1 MLQILLALVAGVL
14 TIAAPCIL
22 LPLPIILGGSVGQK
36 SKTRPLFITLGFVV
50 SFAAVALLVNYL
62 VQKLGLDPNTL
73 RTIAVILL
81 AIFAFFMIW
90 PTPFEKLMTH
100 MNGFINR
107 AGKTGQAA
115 GSGNFGGFI
124 LGAIIG
130 IVWAPC
136 AGPILGS
143 ILTLI
148 ALQKDTAHASLLL
161 ISYAIGAGIP
171 MLGIAYGGQ
180 ALTTRVKGIAKYSHR
195 LQQIFGIVLL
205 LLAAAIFFQYD
216 TVIQAK
222 LVEKFPGIGS
232 AFEKNLAGSFTDN
245 KQATPETNNAPV
257 TNNSTPTME
266 KIAFKNYGPAP
277 EFAGISKWLNSDPL
291 TMQSLR
297 GKVVLVDFWTYTCI
311 NCVRTLPYV
320 TKWYDTYK
328 DKGLVVIGV
337 HTPEFAFEKE
347 AGNVSKAIQQ
357 HSIHYPVAQD
367 NAYGTWNAFNNQFW
381 PAEYLIDQNGN
392 IVYTHFGEG
401 EYDHTENAIRQLIG
415 LDGGVAAD
423 NGANLSG
430 IGSPEMYF
438 GTNRLQYLSSTQSPQ
453 SGISYKLPATLAL
466 NTFALEGAWKFDPDK
481 ATLTK
486 GPGKIQLK
494 FHSGK
499 VFMVASSDKPITITT
514 IVDGKPAKT
523 ITVQGSQLYNLF
535 DSKDYTD
542 HLLEIKIPDAGFQ
555 AFTFTFG

>member
-1 MLQILLALVAGVL
+1 MFQILLALVAGIL

-36 SKTRPLFITLGFVV
+36 SKTRPLFITIGFVV
-50 SFAAVALLVNYL
+50 SFASVALLVNYL

-73 RTIAVILL
+73 RTVAVVFL

-100 MNGFINR
+100 MSGLINR

-115 GSGNFGGFI
+115 GNGNFGGFI

-180 ALTTRVKGIAKYSHR
+180 ALTTKVKGIAKYSHR
-195 LQQIFGIVLL
+195 LQQIFGVILL
-205 LLAAAIFFQYD
+205 LLAGAIYFQYD

-222 LVEKFPGIGS
+222 LVAKFPGIGS
-232 AFEKNLAGSFTDN
+232 SFEKGLAGSFTNN
-245 KQATPETNNAPV
+245 KQAIPE
-257 TNNSTPTME
+257 STTGNTSSD
-266 KIAFKNYGPAP
+266 KIEFKNLGPAP

-328 DKGLVVIGV
+328 DKGFVVIGV
-337 HTPEFAFEKE
+337 HTPEFAFEKDSN
-347 AGNVSKAIQQ
+347 NVRTAIGQ
-357 HSIHYPVAQD
+357 HNIHYPVAQD
-367 NAYGTWNAFNNQFW
+367 NDYATWNAFNNQFW
-381 PAEYLIDQNGN
+381 PAEYLIDQKGD

-401 EYDHTENAIRQLIG
+401 NYDHTENAIRQLIG
-415 LDGGVAAD
+415 ITDKVSGD

-430 IGSPEMYF
+430 VRSPEMYF
-438 GTNRLQYLSSTQSPQ
+438 GTDRLQYLSPNQTPQ
-453 SGISYKLPATLAL
+453 SADTSYTLPAKLGL
-466 NTFALEGAWKFDPDK
+466 NTFALGGNWKFDGQK

-499 VFMVASSDKPITITT
+499 AFMVASSDKPITIQT

-523 ITVQGSQLYNLF
+523 ITVQGSQLYTLF
-535 DSKDYTD
+535 DSNDYTD
-542 HLLEIKIPDAGFQ
+542 HLLEIQIPDGGFQ